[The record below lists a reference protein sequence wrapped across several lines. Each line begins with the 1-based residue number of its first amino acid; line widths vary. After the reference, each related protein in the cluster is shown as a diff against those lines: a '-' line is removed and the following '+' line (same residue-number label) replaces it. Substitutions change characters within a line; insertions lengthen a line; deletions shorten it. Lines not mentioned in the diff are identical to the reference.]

1 MSAFRQLLLIAVLAI
16 AAFGGYQAWQRYDA
30 ADGGGNAAAGKQQ
43 GRERP
48 AILVEVQ
55 PVGRRTMSTTVEAV
69 GTTIAAKSV
78 EIVSLA
84 DGRIRELLFRSGQ
97 KVAQGDRLV
106 ELDRDMQEAD
116 ATEAEAARVR
126 IQAELERAKSLF
138 GNKIVSAARV
148 EELTAQLAAAE
159 AQLKRSNRQLD
170 DRTIRAPFAGTVGLN
185 RVDIGARIT
194 ESTVITTLDDLS
206 HVEVE
211 FQIAENLFGIT
222 RLGQKVDTRT
232 AAYPGRVFTGEIVE
246 IDSRIDAVSRA
257 FRVRADLPNEDRALP
272 AGMFMQV
279 TITLDGGE
287 AAVIPEE
294 AVVAEEGS
302 AFVFVVEDGKAARRT
317 ITTGRR
323 APGFVEVV
331 DGLAP
336 DALVVT
342 RGTNKLRDG
351 AGVKLASGK
360 TENGG

>member
-1 MSAFRQLLLIAVLAI
+1 MPLVRQLLIVALLAA
-16 AAFGGYQAWQRYDA
+16 AAFGGYRAWQVIEPGSAGGAGNGSAPRA
-30 ADGGGNAAAGKQQ
+30 AT
-43 GRERP
+43 
-48 AILVEVQ
+48 LVEAVQ
-55 PVGRRTMSTTVEAV
+55 VERRKMETTIEAV
-69 GTTIAAKSV
+69 GTTIAASSV
-78 EIVSLA
+78 EIVP
-84 DGRIRELLFRSGQ
+84 
-97 KVAQGDRLV
+97 LV
-106 ELDRDMQEAD
+106 EGRVEKIAFRAGQHVAASEVLAELDSDLQRAD
-116 ATEAEAARVR
+116 LSEAEATLRRVEL
-126 IQAELERAKSLF
+126 ELERVSRLY
-138 GNKIVSAARV
+138 GREIVSTARV
-148 EELTAQLAAAE
+148 EEMTAELATAKAAV
-159 AQLKRSNRQLD
+159 ARARRNLA
-170 DRTIRAPFAGTVGLN
+170 DRTIRAPFAGTIGLN
-185 RVDIGARIT
+185 RVDIGARVT
-194 ESTVITTLDDLS
+194 ETTVITTLDDLS